1 MGKGASKVLH
11 TVTHPEEV
19 ISQLASHTKDIQTT
33 VNTVTT
39 AALHHA
45 ASTRPVVHTAP
56 YAHIDSITVSKIPT
70 ITGQPGKVVS
80 HQTFPTYPPLQ
91 PPVIHHPLRSS
102 TKAEE
107 LTFVEKLEASVQD
120 TTVLASAAAGA
131 AGGLALGGDNRA
143 LAMIVGGISPILA
156 HALLAK

>member
-1 MGKGASKVLH
+1 MGKGASKVLQ
-11 TVTHPEEV
+11 TVTHPIEE
-19 ISQLASHTKDIQTT
+19 IASELISHTRDIPTT
-33 VNTVTT
+33 VNAVTT

-45 ASTRPVVHTAP
+45 SSTRPVVHT
-56 YAHIDSITVSKIPT
+56 AHIDSITVSKLPT
-70 ITGQPGKVVS
+70 ITGQPGAVVS

-91 PPVIHHPLRSS
+91 PPVIHRGPLSS
-102 TKAEE
+102 TKAE